1 MSVCESLLSMV
12 LQSVENVLKKAET
25 LKDQL
30 MNIEN
35 IACDKDGMV
44 CQQKLQRIYHDALIR
59 DLEYSLDHKAEVDLW
74 NHGFRNSI
82 VTLQSLARDKKNP
95 KRDESENKLTRFLES
110 ATAFYSALLH
120 DVCSAFDLELP
131 FRRNGR
137 SYACPK
143 KILPP
148 KSVTKPNK
156 NSCYYMCQ
164 YCLVHLGDLAR
175 YRHLGRQAELFYRYA
190 VQLSPCSGHPYNQL
204 ALVEAARGD
213 RLSTVFYYV
222 RSVSVRH
229 PFPAAA
235 LNLTKTLNQYVD
247 EEIDVE
253 GRVKLT
259 VPECVTVFLRFHGLL
274 SKLTDLEV
282 AEKYVKLLTNTL
294 TALVATESFSATQLV
309 QMLAINLYALH
320 QRRGC
325 AFLSKSTVLS
335 ESGLEDI
342 ELQAKRL
349 VLHLVAGSLSA
360 FLLPVYTLKDGEAL
374 LDYFALPAIKLTLDW
389 IRLESSVLNEAA
401 FLTRRQIWPSLC
413 KLLNVIQPYLGNFSS
428 DKWTFVPLPE
438 DKCLQCFIPL
448 ERLLNNYRFVFD
460 EPKMETDTTNKLR
473 ASRLVEFGAW
483 LSEQEDLKLLKIRKD
498 SEENNRLMFELAY
511 KMQQDIKQK
520 EVIKVQ
526 ETKDDSL
533 DTSTLTDVGSVDSDS
548 TSGIGEGTETQ
559 TPPDF
564 YPMSLPPPG
573 LRHEELQKNKAP
585 IVAKDIV
592 PVTTLASVQTPSP
605 GPGIMKKCRQNVA
618 MQAILKKMDQESFK
632 TAEAKQVT
640 FKTPAPAGT
649 EAEKK
654 TQNKQLKGSQDK
666 QNAQQTSKAISI
678 AVHTNN
684 DKNKST
690 TTSDS
695 AGKNVTFSIHG
706 SQENTQVPKEKQ
718 NAADKVH
725 SSAINFQD
733 KNATPL
739 MKMGQDKGGGNS
751 FLGGTAF
758 HSPTAQEKSFTLP
771 AQNSQKKSVTFTDEK
786 ILSFAA
792 QVFQNRGLAYKGT
805 FPSQVQQDKTS
816 PLSVP
821 APPEKALPFSTQGID
836 NKSSTYP
843 VANLKEKPMSYSGI
857 VQQETAK
864 QPATETSTWI
874 FNKNVLPPPPRDVR
888 AAVPPTT
895 QTRTELPGTQV
906 FGGIGSFSHE
916 LLKNPLFKLPDLQ
929 ELRSTPDSN
938 VSSPQLY
945 SPGNALGTEIPKVS
959 QPQYSVEINKSLGS
973 VYTGPDAKVK
983 PDFTN
988 VSGVNNVDSSK
999 LHIPAA
1005 IGSEHSA
1012 FQSPSA
1018 NFTHPQ
1024 PGSRNFPDQLGKVRP
1039 PPGYS
1044 IPRVPQTPVSWWKE
1058 DLTPTSPMTT
1068 WWKMDTTSV
1077 NRQVSHPPGD
1087 DSTAIPYS
1095 PLTYGRPPSQQ
1106 LPLNEG
1112 AGKTDAGYGN
1122 HLWSMGSPSTSV
1134 DVNLHHKLVGGT
1146 GQQQASFTASG
1157 HQQPTYS
1164 ATSQQQTTY
1173 SRPDSSLTG
1182 MFSSDVNMPMFG
1194 PRDTADRG
1202 LPEVTACSVGNYAP
1216 GGSLFPMSARHS
1228 GSGGDNTYSLFSS
1241 SQWATPSTSQA
1252 SQQGMSFGGLMSGS
1266 GSSGL
1271 GTQSLWSGPG
1281 PSPLER
1287 LLEQQKRLREGPAS
1301 KKGT

>member
-95 KRDESENKLTRFLES
+95 RRDESENKLTRFLES

-148 KSVTKPNK
+148 KSVAKPNK

-253 GRVKLT
+253 GRAKLT

-320 QRRGC
+320 QRKDC
-325 AFLSKSTVLS
+325 AFLNKSTVLS
-335 ESGLEDI
+335 DSGLEAS

-389 IRLESSVLNEAA
+389 IHLESEVLQEEAFA
-401 FLTRRQIWPSLC
+401 TRRQIWPSLC
-413 KLLNVIQPYLGNFSS
+413 KLLNVIQPYLADFSA

-438 DKCLQCFIPL
+438 DKNLQCFIPL

-460 EPKMETDTTNKLR
+460 EPKMEAETTNKLR
-473 ASRLVEFGAW
+473 ASRLIEFGIW
-483 LSEQEDLKLLKIRKD
+483 LSEQENHKLLKTRKD
-498 SEENNRLMFELAY
+498 SGENDKLVFELAY
-511 KMQQDIKQK
+511 MMPADMAHK
-520 EVIKVQ
+520 EIVTVQ
-526 ETKDDSL
+526 ETKDDIL
-533 DTSTLTDVGSVDSDS
+533 DTSTLTEIGSLDSDS
-548 TSGIGEGTETQ
+548 TSGIGEGTGTQ

-564 YPMSLPPPG
+564 FPISLPPPVM
-573 LRHEELQKNKAP
+573 RDEELPKNKGSTLVKETSS
-585 IVAKDIV
+585 I
-592 PVTTLASVQTPSP
+592 TTHSSVQTPSH
-605 GPGIMKKCRQNVA
+605 GPGIMKKYRQNVA
-618 MQAILKKMDQESFK
+618 MQAILKKMDQESVK

-640 FKTPAPAGT
+640 FKTPTPVGSDS
-649 EAEKK
+649 EKK
-654 TQNKQLKGSQDK
+654 TQNKQIKGSQEK
-666 QNAQQTSKAISI
+666 QIAHQPPSKTISI
-678 AVHTNN
+678 AVHTSN
-684 DKNKST
+684 DKNKSANA
-690 TTSDS
+690 SDS
-695 AGKNVTFSIHG
+695 VGKNVTFTLHG
-706 SQENTQVPKEKQ
+706 SQENTQIQKEKL
-718 NAADKVH
+718 NVPDKVH
-725 SSAINFQD
+725 STAINFQD
-733 KNATPL
+733 KNAAPL
-739 MKMGQDKGGGNS
+739 IKMGQDTVAGS
-751 FLGGTAF
+751 AFLGSTSFG
-758 HSPTAQEKSFTLP
+758 SPTPQEKSFTVP

-792 QVFQNRGLAYKGT
+792 QVFQNRGLAYKGA
-805 FPSQVQQDKTS
+805 FSSPVQQDKTS
-816 PLSVP
+816 PLSSP
-821 APPEKALPFSTQGID
+821 AVQEKASPYATQGTD
-836 NKSSTYP
+836 NKTSSTYP
-843 VANLKEKPMSYSGI
+843 VANIKEKPITYSAV

-864 QPATETSTWI
+864 QPIAETSTWI
-874 FNKNVLPPPPRDVR
+874 YNKNAMQPPPPRDVR
-888 AAVPPTT
+888 GPVALTS

-906 FGGIGSFSHE
+906 FGGVGSFSQDI
-916 LLKNPLFKLPDLQ
+916 LKTPLFKLPDIQ
-929 ELRSTPDSN
+929 ELRNTSDSN

-945 SPGNALGTEIPKVS
+945 SSGNALGTEMQKIPQS
-959 QPQYSVEINKSLGS
+959 QYSMEINKS
-973 VYTGPDAKVK
+973 VYTGPDVNTK

-988 VSGVNNVDSSK
+988 VSSVDSSQ

-1012 FQSPSA
+1012 FQSPSV
-1018 NFTHPQ
+1018 NFAHPHS
-1024 PGSRNFPDQLGKVRP
+1024 GSRNFPDQLGKVRP
-1039 PPGYS
+1039 PPGYTLAH
-1044 IPRVPQTPVSWWKE
+1044 VPQTPINWWKE
-1058 DLTPTSPMTT
+1058 DVTPASPLTT
-1068 WWKMDTTSV
+1068 WWKMDTASG
-1077 NRQVSHPPGD
+1077 NRSVSHPPGD
-1087 DSTAIPYS
+1087 DSTGIQYS
-1095 PLTYGRPPSQQ
+1095 PLGYGRPPSQQ
-1106 LPLNEG
+1106 LPLNLGNEG
-1112 AGKTDAGYGN
+1112 SGKTDTGYGS
-1122 HLWSMGSPSTSV
+1122 HLWSMSSPSSSV
-1134 DVNLHHKLVGGT
+1134 EVNLHHKLVGGT
-1146 GQQQASFTASG
+1146 GQQQASYTTSG

-1164 ATSQQQTTY
+1164 ASGQQQTTY
-1173 SRPDSSLTG
+1173 TRPDNSLTG
-1182 MFSSDVNMPMFG
+1182 MFTSDVNMPMFG
-1194 PRDTADRG
+1194 PRDTTERG
-1202 LPEVTACSVGNYAP
+1202 LSEVTACNIGSYAP
-1216 GGSLFPMSARHS
+1216 GGSLFPMPTRHS
-1228 GSGGDNTYSLFSS
+1228 GPGGDNTYSLFSS
-1241 SQWATPSTSQA
+1241 TQWATPSTTQS
-1252 SQQGMSFGGLMSGS
+1252 SQQGMSFGGLMSAS